1 MFEYKRLCDL
11 CYIILDMNVYDWDK
25 TIYDGDSSVDFIFYL
40 FRNRPKTLL
49 NAPLDIVCG
58 LLYGLRIMPKQT
70 FKQNVFRM
78 FKYVDDMDKVVDEFT
93 TLNLKKVKDWYK
105 NNQKEDDVVISA
117 SPEFLIAAFCKKV
130 GIDNV
135 MGSPVDIYTGEY
147 SGLNCHGKEKVKRFN
162 EVYKD
167 EEIDEF
173 YSDSYSDDPLAKLS
187 KKPYLVKGN
196 ELLTW
201 EK

>member
-1 MFEYKRLCDL
+1 
-11 CYIILDMNVYDWDK
+11 
-25 TIYDGDSSVDFIFYL
+25 
-40 FRNRPKTLL
+40 
-49 NAPLDIVCG
+49 
-58 LLYGLRIMPKQT
+58 
-70 FKQNVFRM
+70 M
-78 FKYVDDMDKVVDEFT
+78 FKYVYDMDKVVDEFT
-93 TLNLKKVKDWYK
+93 TLNPKNVKEWYK

-117 SPEFLIAAFCKKV
+117 SPEFLIASFCKKV
-130 GIDNV
+130 CIDNV

-147 SGLNCHGKEKVKRFN
+147 SGLNCHGKEKVKSFN

-167 EEIDEF
+167 EKIDEF

-187 KKPYLVKGN
+187 KKSYLVKGN